1 MARRV
6 DAGPGRGPYAWWPMV
21 ERALAAPAAEPS
33 RSRYESGA
41 VDVPRAGVLSPL
53 QPFKELLLLGG
64 TSFVQIGGTV
74 MAAQNQPEYGSL
86 GFGAGLLLAVGVLAL
101 PLRHR
106 FPLLTLL
113 LTFTATLSYWSL
125 DNPGGPVF
133 LSLIIAVV
141 HMVLIGRRWAAISV
155 VAAGFALFPWLGYL
169 AGHGDR
175 PSWSALVGLAAWLVA
190 LVAVSE
196 VVRIRRD
203 RIAEAARSAA
213 EAMRRQAADER
224 VRIARDL
231 HDSVA
236 HNMSLISIHAGVAL
250 HLLEA
255 ETTGRGD
262 RGAQG
267 QEGGAG
273 GDDGTPSSEVAAQVR
288 TSLATIKE
296 ASREALVELRSVLGV
311 LRHVDEVDEAD
322 DGGRAIGGDGDAGR
336 AADPDPAGSN
346 DQEGR
351 SNAAPR
357 APVPGLERLDSLLE
371 RAGSVGLDV
380 QLDVAHGEGAV
391 ADLPRPVDV
400 AAFRIIQES
409 LTNVSRHSD
418 SPTALVKIRRGDGM
432 LTVDV
437 LDEGSGRPPAATD
450 LPGGG
455 NGIIGMRERAA
466 AVGGRLR
473 AGPRPGQGFAVHAEL
488 PLDPSRHATTGGTT

>member
-1 MARRV
+1 MAHRV
-6 DAGPGRGPYAWWPMV
+6 DAGPGQGPYAWWTMI

-33 RSRYESGA
+33 RHRSESA
-41 VDVPRAGVLSPL
+41 ATDVPRRGVLSPF
-53 QPFKELLLLGG
+53 QPFKELLLVGG
-64 TSFVQIGGTV
+64 TAFVQIGATA
-74 MAAQNQPEYGSL
+74 MAARNQPEYGSL
-86 GFGAGLLLAVGVLAL
+86 GFGATLLLALAVLML

-113 LTFTATLSYWSL
+113 LTFTATLAYWSL

-155 VAAGFALFPWLGYL
+155 VTAGFALFPWLGYL

-175 PSWSALVGLAAWLVA
+175 PSGSALVGLAAWLVA

-196 VVRIRRD
+196 VVRVRRD

-255 ETTGRGD
+255 ESTGRRD
-262 RGAQG
+262 RGLDG
-267 QEGGAG
+267 PDGGAG
-273 GDDGTPSSEVAAQVR
+273 GDDAVANGEVAAQVR

-311 LRHVDEVDEAD
+311 LRHVDEVDETD
-322 DGGRAIGGDGDAGR
+322 DAGHVGGGDEDAR
-336 AADPDPAGSN
+336 
-346 DQEGR
+346 QEGPDLVGSSDRERR

-357 APVPGLERLDSLLE
+357 APVPGLQRLDSLLE

-380 QLDVAHGEGAV
+380 RLDIPEGQNAV

-418 SPTALVKIRRGDGM
+418 SRTALVKIRRGDGM

-437 LDEGSGRPPAATD
+437 LDEGSGQLPAAPD

-466 AVGGRLR
+466 AVGGSLR
-473 AGPRPGQGFAVHAEL
+473 AAPRPGQGFAVHAEL
-488 PLDPSRHATTGGTT
+488 PLDPSQQAGTGGTT

>member
-1 MARRV
+1 
-6 DAGPGRGPYAWWPMV
+6 MV
-21 ERALAAPAAEPS
+21 ERALDSATAQPSGSRAVPAE
-33 RSRYESGA
+33 A
-41 VDVPRAGVLSPL
+41 VDVPRTGVLSPF
-53 QPFKELLLLGG
+53 QPFKELLLLAG
-64 TSFVQIGGTV
+64 TGFVQIGATA
-74 MAAQNQPEYGSL
+74 MAAQNQPEHGSL
-86 GFGAGLLLAVGVLAL
+86 GFGAAVLLALGVLAL
-101 PLRHR
+101 PLRHG
-106 FPLLTLL
+106 FPLLALL
-113 LTFTATLSYWSL
+113 LAFTTTLTYWSL

-133 LSLIIAVV
+133 VSLIIAVV

-155 VAAGFALFPWLGYL
+155 VVAGFALFPWLGYL
-169 AGHGDR
+169 AGRGDR
-175 PSWSALVGLAAWLVA
+175 PSLGALVGLAAWLTA

-255 ETTGRGD
+255 ETTRRRDSGAHGTEGR
-262 RGAQG
+262 A
-267 QEGGAG
+267 A
-273 GDDGTPSSEVAAQVR
+273 GDDGAGNSRDAGAQVR

-311 LRHVDEVDEAD
+311 LRHVDEVDEA
-322 DGGRAIGGDGDAGR
+322 GDAGR
-336 AADPDPAGSN
+336 TGGGDDDAGRAMDPDPASSD

-351 SNAAPR
+351 NAGPR

-380 QLDVAHGEGAV
+380 RLDVAEGEGSV
-391 ADLPRPVDV
+391 AGLPRPVDV

-418 SPTALVKIRRGDGM
+418 SQTALVKIRRGDGM

-437 LDEGSGRPPAATD
+437 LDEGSGQPPAAPD

-473 AGPRPGQGFAVHAEL
+473 VGPRPGQGFAVHAEL
-488 PLDPSRHATTGGTT
+488 PLDPPSHPGTGGTT